1 LFLCHRLPWPPD
13 KGDKIR
19 SYRVLRR
26 LAERYRVFLG
36 TFVDDPAD
44 WRYLPEV
51 EKVCAGICV
60 RPLQSWRTR
69 WRALASLARGEA
81 LTVGIYRDRE
91 MRRWVERVMATEK
104 PDLALCFSS
113 GVAPFVLPYDQLRR
127 VMDFVDVDSDK
138 WRQYARAHLG
148 LPRMIYQREARRLAN
163 FECEV
168 AAKFDAS
175 MFVSES
181 EAVFF
186 RKQVSQAA
194 AKVQGVPNGVDAE
207 YWNPQRDYTNPYRPN
222 ERAVVF
228 VGAMDYR
235 PNVHAVEWFAAE
247 VWPWVRSR
255 QPAAHFYIVGSKP
268 APSVRALGDLDGITV
283 TGRVDD
289 VRPYVAHAHA
299 VAAPLRIARGIQNK
313 VLEALA
319 MEKVVLATPEA
330 WEGIEDFDGR
340 QGCIDGSP
348 EALATAALRW
358 LDTPIPVRVASAR
371 AMILRRH
378 DWARNLD
385 AYENVLGKAGSGPV
399 PIDAMRAARLEAC
412 S

>member
-1 LFLCHRLPWPPD
+1 
-13 KGDKIR
+13 
-19 SYRVLRR
+19 
-26 LAERYRVFLG
+26 LG
-36 TFVDDPAD
+36 
-44 WRYLPEV
+44 E
-51 EKVCAGICV
+51 
-60 RPLQSWRTR
+60 
-69 WRALASLARGEA
+69 
-81 LTVGIYRDRE
+81 
-91 MRRWVERVMATEK
+91 
-104 PDLALCFSS
+104 
-113 GVAPFVLPYDQLRR
+113 
-127 VMDFVDVDSDK
+127 
-138 WRQYARAHLG
+138 
-148 LPRMIYQREARRLAN
+148 
-163 FECEV
+163 
-168 AAKFDAS
+168 
-175 MFVSES
+175 
-181 EAVFF
+181 
-186 RKQVSQAA
+186 
-194 AKVQGVPNGVDAE
+194 
-207 YWNPQRDYTNPYRPN
+207 
-222 ERAVVF
+222 
-228 VGAMDYR
+228 
-235 PNVHAVEWFAAE
+235 
-247 VWPWVRSR
+247 
-255 QPAAHFYIVGSKP
+255 
-268 APSVRALGDLDGITV
+268 LDGITV

-385 AYENVLGKAGSGPV
+385 AYENVLGKAGSGPI